1 MRKKLL
7 SSINEFKLVPR
18 SWQKHDFTCFYM
30 KTSSY
35 YNEIIW
41 VEQKKISSLNFLYK
55 NVGLFSSSFFKNE
68 RKLHTVYERGTVQN
82 RNKLVVWW
90 LQQKMPFL
98 LPKKLKTKSVRIFH
112 PGDFG
117 FLSYLLLCACF
128 LSTPASNRRSL
139 INGKKNF
146 YGRTRGQ
153 KQNKPRSPCVSLIIA
168 VISWN
173 PETIIIHLKNKK
185 ENKQIKLYKKK
196 EIIFLALV
204 VLIFFLALIFN
215 FFLEA

>member
-1 MRKKLL
+1 MRKKLQ

-139 INGKKNF
+139 INGKKKILWPHS
-146 YGRTRGQ
+146 RSKT
-153 KQNKPRSPCVSLIIA
+153 KQTPIPVR
-168 VISWN
+168 IS
-173 PETIIIHLKNKK
+173 
-185 ENKQIKLYKKK
+185 YYSSY
-196 EIIFLALV
+196 
-204 VLIFFLALIFN
+204 
-215 FFLEA
+215 